1 MAIDTLVG
9 VSLGGG
15 WGIAEQIGGTSFSD
29 NVFICR
35 PILQMVDAEVHHYIL
50 LNNLASHSK
59 DPPSPTTVKT
69 SKTVTIP
76 SLITDFITKLE
87 GDYPMTSSVINRAAN
102 KIGYRSPNTEGT
114 AGSTT
119 SRICPSCRLPSD
131 PCANSWK
138 KSITLASHSTT
149 EPTLQSK
156 PDETTMNLADHLCY
170 SCMGTFCDQSLR
182 PSSTIQSTSPHLW
195 TQFPDYV
202 LDSIDQEG
210 KTQETR
216 NYEEMRKKIE
226 DYLIDPDSI

>member
-15 WGIAEQIGGTSFSD
+15 WGIAEQIGGTSVSD

-50 LNNLASHSK
+50 LNNLASPSK
-59 DPPSPTTVKT
+59 DAPSPTTGNM
-69 SKTVTIP
+69 SKTTTIP

-102 KIGYRSPNTEGT
+102 KIGYRSPHAEETTGGT
-114 AGSTT
+114 Q

-138 KSITLASHSTT
+138 KSITLASHLTT
-149 EPTLQSK
+149 EPNLPLK
-156 PDETTMNLADHLCY
+156 PDETRINLSDHLCY
-170 SCMGTFCDQSLR
+170 SCMGTFRDQSLR
-182 PSSTIQSTSPHLW
+182 PSSTVQSTGPHLW
-195 TQFPDYV
+195 TRFPDYV
-202 LDSIDQEG
+202 IEALDQKGTAQD
-210 KTQETR
+210 TR